1 LDAHPRLQ
9 SMDERPFFNNLTNQ
23 LEEQGWHIPQDIHK
37 LDQRDCDELRK
48 GYLMLACEKVARR
61 WDAQLVDKNPL
72 NMLWLPM
79 IHRLFPEA
87 KFILALRHPCD
98 VMLSCYMQNFQS
110 MILTVACASLE
121 SLAKAYVEAFECWL
135 HHVEVFKPDVFV
147 SRYEELVADT
157 PLQTRRIAEFLGL
170 ADAESMLRFDARA
183 IEKGYIATP
192 SYAQVIQPINTK
204 GLNRWHRYR
213 EYFEPVLPILKPM
226 LDHWGYN

>member
-1 LDAHPRLQ
+1 
-9 SMDERPFFNNLTNQ
+9 
-23 LEEQGWHIPQDIHK
+23 
-37 LDQRDCDELRK
+37 
-48 GYLMLACEKVARR
+48 
-61 WDAQLVDKNPL
+61 
-72 NMLWLPM
+72 WLPM